1 MSMQGARK
9 RVTATPIIPKRQM
22 NENLLSDSDNGI
34 HDFGADILA
43 ECFGTPEEQEES
55 PSTLLWLANGLYA
68 ATSKIVEVVT
78 TCRIRPR

>member
-9 RVTATPIIPKRQM
+9 RVTATPIIPKRQI
-22 NENLLSDSDNGI
+22 NEDLMSDSDNRI
-34 HDFGADILA
+34 QEFGADIFA

-55 PSTLLWLANGLYA
+55 PSTLLWLANGVYA

>member
-22 NENLLSDSDNGI
+22 NEKLLSDNDNGI

-55 PSTLLWLANGLYA
+55 PSTLLWYA

-78 TCRIRPR
+78 SCRIRPR